1 MCGDHPCCEIGV
13 VFCSCLQ
20 ICGNLYLQEKLNM
33 IVTIGGIPVYD
44 AVITDDET
52 GMFKISLVDDPAVM
66 SNFQAF
72 DATRKMQLYAIQDEE
87 KRLVRGCIMRAD
99 FPIYRRD
106 ERMGEYYIIYKA
118 DTIRQ
123 MAEKYLAESRQ
134 NDVNAMHQG
143 EDLPDIYMVQYF
155 IKGDGIQVDGF
166 DECADGSLFGE
177 FHVTNDDVWAEIKA
191 GTYKGFS
198 LEGVFDLVPEQDRD
212 EIQEIVDILD
222 GKFKKFHN
230 QNDMSKLSRL
240 KEILAA
246 KLQEAEQKFGNVTTD
261 KGVLSWD
268 GDDDL
273 KEGDS
278 VYVMDSEGNRTPAA
292 DGDYKTDDNKVI
304 VVVDGKVSEIKDAE
318 AEVSTEESKF
328 IETDKGKLEWD
339 NEEEDLKEG
348 DAVYVRDEEGNR
360 VPAPDGDYTTGD
372 GKVIKV
378 SDGKVT
384 EIVDDKAEVA
394 DQDLKARRKSRFEKI
409 RQAFV
414 ESFEEK
420 MRLITEAIAS
430 VIGDDKEFYLVDA
443 GEDFGVV
450 DVFDFETYEDH
461 YFRYSITWNEDGTA
475 TASDPQEVKR
485 MFVPIDMESPFAKS
499 NEEEMN
505 SLKAENASLKAEIAK
520 LKKTPA
526 GKPAHEEV
534 KEQQQMSKTGNKG
547 LDRLSRIMS
556 AK

>member
-1 MCGDHPCCEIGV
+1 
-13 VFCSCLQ
+13 
-20 ICGNLYLQEKLNM
+20 M
-33 IVTIGGIPVYD
+33 IVTIGGIPVYQ
-44 AVITDDET
+44 AVISDEET

-72 DATRKMQLYAIQDEE
+72 DAERRPLLYAIQDEE

-106 ERMGEYYIIYKA
+106 SKMGEYYIIYKA
-118 DTIRQ
+118 EEIRK
-123 MAEKYLAESRQ
+123 MAEKYLLEGRQ
-134 NDVNAMHQG
+134 NDVNLMHEEGSDVDGVQ
-143 EDLPDIYMVQYF
+143 MVQYF

-166 DECADGSLFGE
+166 DDCADGSLFGE
-177 FHVTNDDVWAEIKA
+177 FHVVNDSVWEEIKA

-198 LEGVFDLVPEQDRD
+198 LEGVFDLVPEQDKD

-222 GKFKKFHN
+222 GAFRKHFKHHKN
-230 QNDMSKLSRL
+230 MSKLKKL
-240 KEILAA
+240 KETLA
-246 KLQEAEQKFGNVTTD
+246 KLLQEFGNVTTD
-261 KGVLSWD
+261 KGVISWD
-268 GDDDL
+268 GDEDL
-273 KEGDS
+273 KAGDA
-278 VYVMDSEGNRTPAA
+278 VYVEDSEGNRTPAA

-318 AEVSTEESKF
+318 AEVDSEF

-339 NEEEDLKEG
+339 NEEEDLKAG

-360 VPAPDGDYTTGD
+360 VPAPDGDYTTED

-384 EIVDDKAEVA
+384 EIVDDKAEVSEEEV
-394 DQDLKARRKSRFEKI
+394 KAKRISKFNKIKEAFE
-409 RQAFV
+409 
-414 ESFEEK
+414 ESFDTK
-420 MRLITEAIAS
+420 MKEISNAIAA
-430 VIGDDKEFYLVDA
+430 VIGTENFYLVDA

-450 DVFDFETYEDH
+450 ESWDEDWTESH
-461 YFRYSITWNEDGTA
+461 YLRYSITWNEDGTA
-475 TASDPQEVKR
+475 KAADPVEVKL
-485 MFVPIDMESPFAKS
+485 MFVPMDMESPFAKG

-505 SLKAENASLKAEIAK
+505 SLKAENATLKKEVAK

-526 GKPAHEEV
+526 AKPAHEEV
-534 KEQQQMSKTGNKG
+534 KEQTKFTKTGNKG
-547 LDRLSRIMS
+547 LDNLQRILS

>member
-1 MCGDHPCCEIGV
+1 
-13 VFCSCLQ
+13 
-20 ICGNLYLQEKLNM
+20 M

-44 AVITDDET
+44 AVISDDET

-222 GKFKKFHN
+222 GKFKKFHKT
-230 QNDMSKLSRL
+230 NDMSKLSRL

-246 KLQEAEQKFGNVTTD
+246 KLQEVEQKFGNVTTD

-268 GDDDL
+268 GDEDL
-273 KEGDS
+273 KAGDS
-278 VYVMDSEGNRTPAA
+278 VFIEDADGNRTPAE

-304 VVVDGKVSEIKDAE
+304 VVIEGKVSEIKDAE
-318 AEVSTEESKF
+318 AEVDSEF

-339 NEEEDLKEG
+339 NEEEDLKAG

-360 VPAPDGDYTTGD
+360 VPAPDGDYTTED

-394 DQDLKARRKSRFEKI
+394 DQDLKAKRISKFTKIKEAFE
-409 RQAFV
+409 
-414 ESFEEK
+414 ESFDTK
-420 MRLITEAIAS
+420 MREISNAIAA
-430 VIGDDKEFYLVDA
+430 VINTENFYLVDA

-450 DVFDFETYEDH
+450 STWNEETYEEH
-461 YFRYSITWNEDGTA
+461 FFRYAITWNEDGTA
-475 TASDPQEVKR
+475 NASDPQEVKL
-485 MFVPIDMESPFAKS
+485 MFVPVDMESPFAKG
-499 NEEEMN
+499 NEEEMAA
-505 SLKAENASLKAEIAK
+505 LKAENASLKAEVAK

-526 GKPAHEEV
+526 AKPAHEVV
-534 KEQQQMSKTGNKG
+534 KEEQKMSKTGNKG

>member
-1 MCGDHPCCEIGV
+1 
-13 VFCSCLQ
+13 
-20 ICGNLYLQEKLNM
+20 M

-44 AVITDDET
+44 AVISDDET

-72 DATRKMQLYAIQDEE
+72 DANRKMQLYAIQDED

-106 ERMGEYYIIYKA
+106 AGFGEYYIIYKA
-118 DTIRQ
+118 EEIRK
-123 MAEKYLAESRQ
+123 MAEKYLLEGRQ
-134 NDVNAMHQG
+134 NEVNLMHQDG
-143 EDLPDIYMVQYF
+143 SDVDGVQMVQYF

-177 FHVTNDDVWAEIKA
+177 FHVVNDDVWAEIKA

-246 KLQEAEQKFGNVTTD
+246 KLQEVEKFGNVTTD

-278 VYVMDSEGNRTPAA
+278 VYVVDSEGNRTPAA

-304 VVVDGKVSEIKDAE
+304 VVVEGKVSEIKDAE
-318 AEVSTEESKF
+318 AEVAPAEGEESEF

-360 VPAPDGDYTTGD
+360 VPAPDGDYTTED

-378 SDGKVT
+378 SDGKVA

-394 DQDLKARRKSRFEKI
+394 DQDLKAKLISKFHKIKEAFE
-409 RQAFV
+409 
-414 ESFEEK
+414 ESFDTK
-420 MRLITEAIAS
+420 MREISNAIAA
-430 VIGDDKEFYLVDA
+430 VINTENFYLVDA
-443 GEDFGVV
+443 GDDFGVV
-450 DVFDFETYEDH
+450 STWNEETYEEH
-461 YFRYSITWNEDGTA
+461 FIRYSITWNEDGTA
-475 TASDPQEVKR
+475 NAADPQEVKL
-485 MFVPIDMESPFAKS
+485 MFVPMDMESPFAKG
-499 NEEEMN
+499 NEEEMAA
-505 SLKAENASLKAEIAK
+505 LKAENASLKKEVAK

-526 GKPAHEEV
+526 AKPAHEVV
-534 KEQQQMSKTGNKG
+534 KEEEKMSKTGYKG

>member
-1 MCGDHPCCEIGV
+1 
-13 VFCSCLQ
+13 
-20 ICGNLYLQEKLNM
+20 M
-33 IVTIGGIPVYD
+33 IVTIGGIPVYN
-44 AVITDDET
+44 AVISDEET

-72 DATRKMQLYAIQDEE
+72 DATRKMHLYAIQDEE

-106 ERMGEYYIIYKA
+106 SNMGEYYVIYKA
-118 DTIRQ
+118 EEIRK
-123 MAEKYLAESRQ
+123 MAEKYLLEGRQ
-134 NDVNAMHQG
+134 NDVNLMHQDG
-143 EDLPDIYMVQYF
+143 SDVDGVQMVQYF
-155 IKGDGIQVDGF
+155 IKGDGIRVDGF
-166 DECADGSLFGE
+166 DDCADGSLFGE
-177 FHVTNDDVWAEIKA
+177 FHVVNDDVWAEIKA

-198 LEGVFDLVPEQDRD
+198 LEGVFDLVPEQDKD

-222 GKFKKFHN
+222 GKFKQLLK
-230 QNDMSKLSRL
+230 QKDMAKVKRL
-240 KEILAA
+240 MEILAA
-246 KLQEAEQKFGNVTTD
+246 KLQEKFGNVTTD
-261 KGVLSWD
+261 KGVLAWD
-268 GDDDL
+268 GDEDL

-278 VYVMDSEGNRTPAA
+278 VYVEDTEGNRTPAD
-292 DGDYKTDDNKVI
+292 DGDYKTGDNKVI

-360 VPAPDGDYTTGD
+360 VPAPDGDYTTED

-378 SDGKVT
+378 ADGKVT
-384 EIVDDKAEVA
+384 EIVDEKAEVA
-394 DQDLKARRKSRFEKI
+394 DQDLKARLINKFRKVKEAFE
-409 RQAFV
+409 
-414 ESFEEK
+414 ESFDEK
-420 MRLITEAIAS
+420 MRLISEAIAK
-430 VIGDDKEFYLVDA
+430 VIDTENYYLVDA

-450 DVFDFETYEDH
+450 CTWDGESYTDH
-461 YFRYSITWNEDGTA
+461 YYRYAITWNEDGTA
-475 TASDPQEVKR
+475 NAADPQEVKL
-485 MFVPIDMESPFAKS
+485 MFVPVDMESPFAKG
-499 NEEEMN
+499 NEEEMAA
-505 SLKAENASLKAEIAK
+505 LKAENASLKKEIAK

-526 GKPAHEEV
+526 AKPAHEV
-534 KEQQQMSKTGNKG
+534 FKEGEKMSKTGNKG

>member
-1 MCGDHPCCEIGV
+1 
-13 VFCSCLQ
+13 
-20 ICGNLYLQEKLNM
+20 M
-33 IVTIGGIPVYD
+33 IVTIAGIPVYN
-44 AVITDDET
+44 AVITDEET

-72 DATRKMQLYAIQDEE
+72 DETRKMQLYAIQDEE

-106 ERMGEYYIIYKA
+106 ENMGEYYIIYKA
-118 DTIRQ
+118 DTIRA

-155 IKGDGIQVDGF
+155 IKGDGIQVEGF

-198 LEGVFDLVPEQDRD
+198 LEGVFDLVPEQDKD

-222 GKFKKFHN
+222 GKFKKLLN
-230 QNDMSKLSRL
+230 QKDMTKLKRL

-246 KLQEAEQKFGNVTTD
+246 KLREEFGNVTTD
-261 KGVLSWD
+261 RGILAWD
-268 GDDDL
+268 GNEDL

-278 VYVMDSEGNRTPAA
+278 VYMEDTDGNRIPAE

-304 VVVDGKVSEIKDAE
+304 VVVDGKVAEIKDAE
-318 AEVSTEESKF
+318 AEVAPTEGDPATENTKM
-328 IETDKGKLEWD
+328 IQTDKGKLEWD

-348 DAVYVRDEEGNR
+348 DAVYIRDEEGNR
-360 VPAPDGDYTTGD
+360 IPAPDGDYTTED

-378 SDGKVT
+378 ADGKVT

-394 DQDLKARRKSRFEKI
+394 DQDLKARLVNKFRKVKEAFE
-409 RQAFV
+409 
-414 ESFEEK
+414 ESFDTK
-420 MRLITEAIAS
+420 MREISNAIAA
-430 VIGDDKEFYLVDA
+430 VINTENFYLVDA

-450 DVFDFETYEDH
+450 ETWNEETYESH

-475 TASDPQEVKR
+475 NAADPQEVKL
-485 MFVPIDMESPFAKS
+485 MFVPMDMESPFAKG
-499 NEEEMN
+499 NEEEMSALRAEN
-505 SLKAENASLKAEIAK
+505 ESLKKEVAK

-526 GKPAHEEV
+526 AKPAHQEFKSTIEFG
-534 KEQQQMSKTGNKG
+534 KTGNKG
-547 LDRLSRIMS
+547 LDNLSRILS
-556 AK
+556 AKK